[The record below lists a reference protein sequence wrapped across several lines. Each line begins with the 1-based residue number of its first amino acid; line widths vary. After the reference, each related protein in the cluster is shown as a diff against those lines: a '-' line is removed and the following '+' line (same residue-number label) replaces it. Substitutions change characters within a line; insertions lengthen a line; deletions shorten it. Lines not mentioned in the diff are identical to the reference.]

1 MKGTGPRGHTPA
13 LEQSTTES
21 QEPRMAWLGMGRIL
35 TFLPACPF
43 QAAERKGGA
52 RFIWGIYPCSISEP
66 PVPEGL
72 HLCAARGP
80 VFYIVATKF
89 ISFFALNVA
98 TSAFQTL
105 HQDRD
110 ICSSPCPL
118 PNPECSLLL
127 YEAF

>member
-1 MKGTGPRGHTPA
+1 MKGTGPRVHTPA

-21 QEPRMAWLGMGRIL
+21 QEPRVAWLGMGRIL
-35 TFLPACPF
+35 TFLPAHPF

-52 RFIWGIYPCSISEP
+52 RFLWGLYPCGISEP
-66 PVPEGL
+66 PVPDGL

-89 ISFFALNVA
+89 ISFLALLVA
-98 TSAFQTL
+98 TSAFLTL

-127 YEAF
+127 Y